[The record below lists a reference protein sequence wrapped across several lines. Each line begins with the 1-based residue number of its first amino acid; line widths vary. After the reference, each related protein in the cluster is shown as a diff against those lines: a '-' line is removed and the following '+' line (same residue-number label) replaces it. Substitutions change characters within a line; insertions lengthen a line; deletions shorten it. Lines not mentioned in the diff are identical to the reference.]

1 LANNKVE
8 ITGINTSELKRI
20 KDDEMTELFIKLKED
35 KNNSYVRDKLV
46 LGNLKLVLSILKKYN
61 NRNENMDDLFQIG
74 CIGLVKAIDNFD
86 LSYGVKFS
94 TYSVLMIDGEIRKYL
109 RDNNT
114 IRVSR
119 SVKDIA
125 YKVLKYKS
133 DYLLEFGK
141 EPSIDIISKELD
153 IKKENIVL
161 ALEATKNTVSYFE
174 PIYDDGGETIYL
186 FDQLSID
193 DKEYNFIDNIALRDS
208 INKLKEKERKVLID
222 RYIKGK
228 TQIELSDELN
238 ISQAQVSRIE
248 KNALSN
254 IKKMT
259 S

>member
-1 LANNKVE
+1 MANNKVE
-8 ITGINTSELKRI
+8 ITGINTSELKRL
-20 KDDEMTELFIKLKED
+20 KDDDMTKLFLELK
-35 KNNSYVRDKLV
+35 KNKDNKIVRDKLV

-86 LSYGVKFS
+86 LTYGVKFS
-94 TYSVLMIDGEIRKYL
+94 TYSVLMIEGEIRKYL

-125 YKVLKYKS
+125 YKVLKFKN
-133 DYLLEFGK
+133 DYLIENGK
-141 EPSIDIISKELD
+141 EPSIGLISKELD
-153 IKKENIVL
+153 IKKESIVL

-193 DKEYNFIDNIALRDS
+193 DKDYNFIDNIALKES
-208 INKLKEKERKVLID
+208 INKLKDKEKKVLID
-222 RYIKGK
+222 RYINGK
-228 TQIELSDELN
+228 TQIELSEELN

-248 KNALSN
+248 KNALTN

>member
-1 LANNKVE
+1 MANNKVE

>member
-1 LANNKVE
+1 MAKNKVE
-8 ITGINTSELKRI
+8 ITGIITSELERI
-20 KDDEMTELFIKLKED
+20 EEDEMTELFLDLKKD
-35 KNNSYVRDKLV
+35 KNNKMARDKLV

-94 TYSVLMIDGEIRKYL
+94 TYSVLMIEGEIRKYL

-125 YKVLKYKS
+125 YKVLKFKN
-133 DYLLEFGK
+133 DYIIENGK
-141 EPSIDIISKELD
+141 EPSIDLISKELD
-153 IKKENIVL
+153 IKKESIVL

-174 PIYDDGGETIYL
+174 PIYEDGGETIYL

-193 DKEYNFIDNIALRDS
+193 DKEYNFIDNISLKES
-208 INKLKEKERKVLID
+208 INKLKEKEKKVLID
-222 RYIKGK
+222 RYINGK
-228 TQIELSDELN
+228 TQIELSEELN

-248 KNALSN
+248 KNALTN
-254 IKKMT
+254 IKKMN